1 METQLRFAAI
11 DIGSNAVR
19 LLLSGVFE
27 DGDSPTFRK
36 MSLVRMPIRLGD
48 DAFTQKHISEY
59 KVAQLVKTMVGFN
72 HLIDSF
78 QPLDFM
84 ACATSAMREA
94 ENGPQIRE
102 MILNESGIDVEIING
117 KKEAQIIF
125 ENKSSDMFGGNSAY
139 LYADIGGGS
148 TEITLFSE
156 GRIITSES
164 FNIGTIR
171 ILEGLVTKAY
181 WKKMKQWLKTCTAPY
196 SSIAAIGSGGNINKV
211 FRLANSKI
219 GKPLSE
225 NKMMKVR
232 RFLKYF
238 TEAERIRELGLR
250 PDRADVII
258 PALDIYLKIMKWSG
272 IRRIYVPQIGLA
284 DGIVRILY
292 KDYKNK

>member
-1 METQLRFAAI
+1 MESQLKFAAV

-19 LLLSGVFE
+19 LLLSCVFE

-48 DAFTQKHISEY
+48 DAFTQKRISEN
-59 KVAQLVKTMVGFN
+59 KVTQLLKTMVGFH

-78 QPLDFM
+78 QPLGFM

-94 ENGPQIRE
+94 ENGLQIRE
-102 MILNESGIDVEIING
+102 QILHESGIDVEIING

-125 ENKSSDMFGGNSAY
+125 ENKSSDMFGGNNAY

-171 ILEGLVTKAY
+171 LLEGLVTKAY
-181 WKKMKQWLKTCTAPY
+181 WKKRKWLSSMQKKPHCKTE
-196 SSIAAIGSGGNINKV
+196 SSSLFSLGTLEPRDTWQRFVHTPTSPAKTPFTVGGFK
-211 FRLANSKI
+211 
-219 GKPLSE
+219 
-225 NKMMKVR
+225 
-232 RFLKYF
+232 
-238 TEAERIRELGLR
+238 
-250 PDRADVII
+250 
-258 PALDIYLKIMKWSG
+258 
-272 IRRIYVPQIGLA
+272 
-284 DGIVRILY
+284 
-292 KDYKNK
+292 